1 MWRRKRVAPQPGAAG
16 AALPAL
22 ANWRA
27 EAGLGQGADRR
38 KDLRRL
44 TTTLFQHRWCYRPMQ
59 LAPNPNPN
67 PNPSPSPNP
76 NQVLP
81 AEGDGP

>member
-1 MWRRKRVAPQPGAAG
+1 MYDHVRLLRVSMSDASV
-16 AALPAL
+16 L
-22 ANWRA
+22 
-27 EAGLGQGADRR
+27 LGCVQGADRR

-44 TTTLFQHRWCYRPMQ
+44 TTTLFQHRWCHRPTQM
-59 LAPNPNPN
+59 APNPNPN

-81 AEGDGP
+81 AEGDGT